1 MIGSWLFVCTGVAL
15 RGDDDDA
22 ADDGGSGVVVMAMV
36 GLAPGDKEK
45 LVHRA
50 MSRKARKIRMSWWI
64 VLVMGGVVCRVLFR
78 F

>member
-1 MIGSWLFVCTGVAL
+1 MIGSWLFVCTGVAF

-45 LVHRA
+45 LVHQA
-50 MSRKARKIRMSWWI
+50 MSRKARKIRMSW
-64 VLVMGGVVCRVLFR
+64 
-78 F
+78 